1 MSGREIAA
9 TDVTASL
16 EPMTAMLGSDGY
28 GLDISVASDRI
39 GLTVV
44 AGPDACKECLV
55 PKEVFASTAVQML
68 AKSNIEVDPDAIDIV
83 YPADV

>member
-1 MSGREIAA
+1 MSQREIAVKEVA
-9 TDVTASL
+9 ASL
-16 EPMTAMLGSDGY
+16 EEMTAMLGSDGY

-44 AGPDACKECLV
+44 PGPDACKECLV
-55 PKEVFASTAVQML
+55 PKDLLASIAMQML

-83 YPADV
+83 YPADA